1 MSLVSSRILEAID
14 RICLLG
20 PAGSTG
26 RTRDLAR
33 LYRAARSR
41 AGEPLCAAVARRI
54 EAAVHPGASVILLT
68 GAGGPPALPRG
79 ETDGP
84 LGAAVLARA
93 LVLALDARPILVA
106 EARFRGPIVATLDA
120 LAHGSQAVAWR
131 RAIRYVPFPI
141 RSDSARP
148 AAEALW
154 DHARPVAVISI
165 ERLGPNH
172 RGVTHNAMGEDVT
185 ADYAGVETLFALARR
200 RGALTIGVGDRGNEL
215 GFGRLISRPARNSPP
230 GRRCA
235 CPCRSTILCA
245 VPANLVVVASVSNW
259 GAYGI
264 VAGLSVRLRDVR
276 LLHRPTDE
284 TRMLKACVEAG
295 GRDGLSGARRRT
307 VDGLPLRINRS
318 VVASLEEI
326 LDRRKGDGAD
336 G

>member
-20 PAGSTG
+20 PTGSTG

-41 AGEPLCAAVARRI
+41 AGGPLCAAAAKRI
-54 EAAVHPGASVILLT
+54 EAAVHPGASVVLLT

-131 RAIRYVPFPI
+131 WAVRYVPFPI

-154 DHARPVAVISI
+154 DDARPAAVISI

-172 RGVTHNAMGEDVT
+172 RGVTHNAMGADVT
-185 ADYAGVETLFALARR
+185 AFHARVETLFALARR

-215 GFGRLISRPARNSPP
+215 GLGQLIPSPARMSLL
-230 GRRCA
+230 GRCCV

-245 VPANLVVVASVSNW
+245 VPANLAVVALVSNW
-259 GAYGI
+259 GAYGM
-264 VAGLSVRLRDVR
+264 VASLSVRLRDAR

-295 GRDGLSGARRRT
+295 ARDGLSGARRRT
-307 VDGLPLRINRS
+307 VDGLSLSINRG
-318 VVASLEEI
+318 VVALLQRVLAHLHS
-326 LDRRKGDGAD
+326 RSTH
-336 G
+336 